1 MSQKTLSIWLRVIAG
16 FIAVAGGL
24 VFLAAVP
31 SVIDDLALTTPS
43 HAAIAAFAK
52 AAVFAAVIP
61 FLLAVTEFYLICMR
75 IGQDRSFSL
84 QNIRALRMIGYM
96 AIIDTAIIFAVFIL
110 LAAASVISA
119 TAILVSIVIM
129 LLGVLIAVA
138 AFTLSHLVLK
148 AYRLKEDNDLTV

>member
-1 MSQKTLSIWLRVIAG
+1 MSQKTLSVWLRVIAG
-16 FIAVAGGL
+16 FIAVAGSL

-31 SVIDDLALTTPS
+31 SVIDDLALTAPS
-43 HAAIAAFAK
+43 HAVVAALAK
-52 AAVFAAVIP
+52 TAVLAAVVP
-61 FLLAVTEFYLICMR
+61 FRVAVTEFYLICMR

-84 QNIRALRMIGYM
+84 LNIRALGVIGYM
-96 AIIDTAIIFAVFIL
+96 AIIDTAIIFAVFVL
-110 LAAASVISA
+110 LTATSVISA
-119 TAILVSIVIM
+119 AAVLVSIVIM